1 MNEYKIHQRFFEKL
15 KQKAEKK
22 KRNLEEKKEGKE
34 NIKTGERR
42 SSPEQP
48 QRKRSIPPTE
58 KEAQVNNSV
67 AVEQPKGAL
76 APNAVNSGVKDKRDL
91 TSMNS
96 PSENE
101 AASEEMLAKKR
112 IKMSN
117 GLDANNSSSSRSHIT
132 GNGGE
137 NCYDGG
143 ISLAQFLA
151 ETLQSQAAEEA
162 QISPQEEKP
171 QEMETA
177 TVGDDKEKDTE
188 EMQDKLKEHEKEKKR
203 EEELAVERERARERQ
218 VEVKHPAD
226 HGKQSSEVKHPDKAH
241 KNKEHKDHIQTSI
254 SSMLHTVK
262 DFFFGKSK
270 KDSHSHNDS
279 EDRDFGHSDSTA
291 QPPKS
296 DMPPSFQ
303 LQVKGNNP
311 EVCKLLTEETQ
322 PVDQT
327 LEHIET
333 MDMEQQSASLEPLK
347 HNSENRA
354 VHTDLQP
361 ECALFPG
368 TEEESAAK
376 SKVERGEAVE
386 AMEVSVEPESSS
398 AEAVTSSELQVR
410 SEVSRNASQGC

>member
-22 KRNLEEKKEGKE
+22 KRGLEEKKEGKE

-76 APNAVNSGVKDKRDL
+76 AANAVNSGVKDKRDV

-96 PSENE
+96 PLENE

-117 GLDANNSSSSRSHIT
+117 GLDANISSSSRSHIT
-132 GNGGE
+132 ENGGE

-151 ETLQSQAAEEA
+151 ETLQSQAAEET

-188 EMQDKLKEHEKEKKR
+188 ETQDELKEHEKEKKR
-203 EEELAVERERARERQ
+203 EEESAVERERARERQ
-218 VEVKHPAD
+218 VEVKHPAA

-241 KNKEHKDHIQTSI
+241 KKEHKDHIQTSI

-270 KDSHSHNDS
+270 KDSHSHSDS

-311 EVCKLLTEETQ
+311 EETQ
-322 PVDQT
+322 PVDKT
-327 LEHIET
+327 LEHVET
-333 MDMEQQSASLEPLK
+333 MDMEQQSAALEPLK
-347 HNSENRA
+347 HNGESRA

-361 ECALFPG
+361 ECALFPR

-386 AMEVSVEPESSS
+386 AMEVSVEVSVEPESSS

-410 SEVSRNASQGC
+410 SEVSRKAC